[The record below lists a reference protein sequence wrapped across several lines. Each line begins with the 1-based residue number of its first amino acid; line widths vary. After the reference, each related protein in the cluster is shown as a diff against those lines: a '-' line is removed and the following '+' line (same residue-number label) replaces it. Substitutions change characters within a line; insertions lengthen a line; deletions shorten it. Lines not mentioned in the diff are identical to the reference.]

1 MTTMRMTTQL
11 FCTLM
16 ILSTVAEAQ
25 NTPILVSPAQPNAY
39 EPFQLTFPTRNGGI
53 GWPVNISTDGST
65 ITLEYAAIDSG
76 FVPEEVQVTAIVGGL
91 SPGTYAVKLFS
102 RVGSTLEEF
111 PTQTSVS
118 IASGGEALPIYAF
131 FNHHTG
137 HYLIT
142 ASEAERDGIV
152 KGSAGD
158 GWVTADEGFA
168 GWPAA
173 GPAPDAAEPICRFY
187 SPVVNSHFYT
197 ASAAECDGLKQT
209 DSGWTYEGIAFRA
222 LIPEGGSCPGGT
234 VAVWRLYNDRAAQL
248 DSNHRFVASGET
260 YRSMM
265 AIGWIGEGVA
275 FCSPN

>member
-1 MTTMRMTTQL
+1 MVRPRKTAQFL
-11 FCTLM
+11 CALLTLP
-16 ILSTVAEAQ
+16 IPAEAQ
-25 NTPILVSPAQPNAY
+25 NTPIVVSPAQPGAY
-39 EPFQLTFPTRNGGI
+39 EPFELTFSTRNGGV
-53 GWPVNISTDGST
+53 GWPVNISIDGST
-65 ITLEYAAIDSG
+65 LTLEYAAIDSG
-76 FVPEEVQVTAIVGGL
+76 FVPEEVQVTTTVGGL

-118 IASGGEALPIYAF
+118 VASGGEAQQIYAF

-137 HYLIT
+137 HYFIT

-152 KGSAGD
+152 QGNAGD
-158 GWVTADEGFA
+158 GWMTSDEGFN

-173 GPAPDAAEPICRFY
+173 GPAPDTAEPVCRFY
-187 SPVVNSHFYT
+187 SQVVNSHFYT
-197 ASAAECDGLKQT
+197 ASAVECEGLKQAG
-209 DSGWTYEGIAFRA
+209 SGWTYEGIAFQA

-234 VAVWRLYNDRAAQL
+234 VAVWRLYNNRAAQL
-248 DSNHRFVASGET
+248 DSNHRFVASSET

-265 AIGWIGEGVA
+265 ANGWIGEAVA